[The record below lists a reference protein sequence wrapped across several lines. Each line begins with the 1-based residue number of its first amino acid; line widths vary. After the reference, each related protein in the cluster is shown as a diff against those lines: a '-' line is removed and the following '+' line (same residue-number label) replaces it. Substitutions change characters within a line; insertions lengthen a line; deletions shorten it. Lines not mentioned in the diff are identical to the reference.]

1 MAAPTI
7 KQPNKHFTPTLYEG
21 NGTAIGSG
29 GKTITGLE
37 FKPDLAWIKNRDAA
51 DSNALYDSSRGAT
64 KQLESDTTTAETT
77 ESEGITSFTSD
88 GYTLGSLD
96 QVNTNNESFVGW
108 NWKSNGGTTAS
119 NTDGSITSTVQAN
132 TTAGFSIVQWTG
144 DNASSATVGH
154 GLSSVPEWILIKNMS
169 DATDWW
175 VYHKSLTADKNLKL
189 NTTDAQGTFA
199 TGKYD
204 HSGITSSVMTL
215 AQGSSSANSINGAS
229 DNMIAYCWHGV
240 DGFSKF
246 GSYTANNDTDGPF
259 VYTGFKPAFVMVKNI
274 VSTYSWFMFDNARDP
289 SNPVSNFLAADQS
302 TVYSSQAVL
311 DFVSNGFKIR
321 IGNASGANH
330 STNTHI
336 YMAFAEHPF
345 VGDGTSPVT
354 AR

>member
-1 MAAPTI
+1 MPTPTI
-7 KQPNKHFTPTLYEG
+7 KQPTKHFTPTLYEG

-132 TTAGFSIVQWTG
+132 TTAGFSIVQYTG
-144 DNASSATVGH
+144 TGSNATVGH
-154 GLSSVPEWILIKNMS
+154 GLSSAPEWIIIKDTGNAES
-169 DATDWW
+169 WIVSHKVLTSQATYSITLNNTNAESSSGGTNYWN
-175 VYHKSLTADKNLKL
+175 STAP
-189 NTTDAQGTFA
+189 
-199 TGKYD
+199 
-204 HSGITSSVMTL
+204 TSSVFSL
-215 AQGSSSANSINGAS
+215 ATDTGVNGSSRNY
-229 DNMIAYCWHGV
+229 IAYCWHGV

-246 GSYTANNDTDGPF
+246 GKYTGNGNSDGPF
-259 VYTGFKPAFVMVKNI
+259 IYTGFQPAMIIVKSSSNSATTWEI
-274 VSTYSWFMFDNARDP
+274 RDNKRSA
-289 SNPVSNFLAADQS
+289 SGGNPITQVLYPNLNSQEYTTDNCDFLA
-302 TVYSSQAVL
+302 
-311 DFVSNGFKIR
+311 NGFKWR
-321 IGNASGANH
+321 SSGGNRNETGY
-330 STNTHI
+330 TYI
-336 YMAFAEHPF
+336 YMAFAELPF
-345 VGDGTSPVT
+345 FDGQSPVT